1 MEEAISSPC
10 RLFPSL
16 MSSSV
21 SRGSRRRVCQRDRL
35 KSPLKQSGVAPTPK
49 GRSATSTLHIS
60 RARSTVR
67 IPITIIRGISDR
79 IRSMTDPIPST
90 SLTKHKMKITKQS

>member
-49 GRSATSTLHIS
+49 GP
-60 RARSTVR
+60 RSTVR